1 MTVELKRNIN
11 KAKGQSKVTNLV
23 IALVLVVNLGLVI
36 YPSASIG
43 ATVQTDEFTESGT
56 FIVPE
61 TVTEITIQ
69 TWGGGGAGGG
79 STNTRRGARGGAG
92 GGGGAYASSTLTVE
106 PGQELQVVIGTG
118 GTEATGDDGN
128 PGNPSFVGPDIDPDN
143 AFVRAAA
150 GSGGTGNTAGGS
162 PPGGAGGT
170 TEASI
175 GDIKLAGTDGE
186 NGNTGIGIQS
196 GAGGDGANEGG
207 SGGAAVISGTSNGNP
222 GNVPGGGGG
231 GARTQENGGNRAGG
245 DGAVGKVVIA
255 WVTFDLT
262 ISSTEGGSVTTPG
275 EGTFAYGKDT
285 IVNLLAEAEE
295 GYQFLEWTGDVGT
308 INDVYAASTN
318 VAMSGDYFITAN
330 FALRSYNLT
339 ASSTD
344 GGLLT
349 TPGEG
354 VFTYEEGT
362 VVDLAAEAEEG
373 YQFAEWTGDVGS
385 IADVYSATTNITMN
399 GDYSI
404 TANFMA
410 TYDLTVSSTDGG
422 SVTTPG
428 EGVFTYGEASVV
440 GLAAEA
446 EENYRFV
453 EWTGDVGSVADIYAA
468 STTITVNSDYS
479 ITAHFEE
486 LPSVQYELTTFSTE
500 GGSVTE
506 PGEGVFTYGGGAV
519 VDLVATPDEGYQ
531 FVDWSGDVGTIVDI
545 EAAATNI
552 TMNGYYSI
560 TANFVAA
567 PSGGCF
573 IATAAYGT
581 PTAEQI
587 DVLREFRDIVLLENI
602 PGSQFVTL
610 YYQLSPPVADFIA
623 GNEILRTLVRE
634 LLVDPIVW
642 VVEATGDI
650 WRN

>member
-1 MTVELKRNIN
+1 MTVEMKRNIN
-11 KAKGQSKVTNLV
+11 KTKVSSKVIHFV
-23 IALVLVVNLGLVI
+23 IALALVVSLGLAM
-36 YPSASIG
+36 YPLASVG
-43 ATVQTDEFTESGT
+43 ATIQTDEFTESGT

-106 PGQELQVVIGTG
+106 SGQELQVVVGAGGTG
-118 GTEATGDDGN
+118 VSGANGN
-128 PGNPSFVGPDIDPDN
+128 TGNPSFVGPDTNPAN
-143 AFVRAAA
+143 ALVRAAA

-186 NGNTGIGIQS
+186 NGDTGIGIQS

-231 GARTQENGGNRAGG
+231 GARTQENGGNQAGG
-245 DGAVGKVVIA
+245 DGAAGKVVIA
-255 WVTFDLT
+255 WVIYDLT

-275 EGTFAYGKDT
+275 VGVFTYGEGTGVDL
-285 IVNLLAEAEE
+285 VAEAEE
-295 GYQFLEWTGDVGT
+295 GYRFVEWTGDVDTVADVHATATT
-308 INDVYAASTN
+308 ITMN
-318 VAMSGDYFITAN
+318 GDYSITAN
-330 FALRSYNLT
+330 FALRSYNIT
-339 ASSTD
+339 ASSTS
-344 GGLLT
+344 GGSVT

-354 VFTYEEGT
+354 VFTYDEGT
-362 VVDLAAEAEEG
+362 VVDLVATPDEG
-373 YQFAEWTGDVGS
+373 YQFVDWTGDVGTIS
-385 IADVYSATTNITMN
+385 DVYSAATNITMN

-410 TYDLTVSSTDGG
+410 THDLTISSTEGG
-422 SVTTPG
+422 TVTTPG
-428 EGVFTYGEASVV
+428 EGVFTYGEVSVV

-446 EENYRFV
+446 EEDYRFI
-453 EWTGDVGSVADIYAA
+453 EWTGDVDTVADVYAA
-468 STTITVNSDYS
+468 SSTITMNGDYS
-479 ITAHFEE
+479 ITANFEE
-486 LPSVQYELTTFSTE
+486 LSSVQYDLTTFTTE

-506 PGEGVFTYGGGAV
+506 PGEGVFTFDGGSI
-519 VDLVATPDEGYQ
+519 VDLAVTPDEGYQ
-531 FVDWSGDVGTIVDI
+531 FVDWTGDVDTIVDT
-545 EAAATNI
+545 EAAVTTI
-552 TMNGYYSI
+552 TMSDNHSI

-587 DVLREFRDIVLLENI
+587 DVLREFRDVVLLKSI

-623 GNEILRTLVRE
+623 GNELLRTLVRE
-634 LLVDPIVW
+634 LLIDPIVLA
-642 VVEATGDI
+642 VEATGDI
-650 WRN
+650 WHP